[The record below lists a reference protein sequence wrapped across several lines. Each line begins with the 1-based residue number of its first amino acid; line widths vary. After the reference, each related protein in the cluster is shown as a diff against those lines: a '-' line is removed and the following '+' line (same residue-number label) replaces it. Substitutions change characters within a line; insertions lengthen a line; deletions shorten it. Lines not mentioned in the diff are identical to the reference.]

1 MKFRIIYF
9 LYATVLFSYTL
20 IASENLKLGD
30 AIQTQFSGVITPNKD
45 EKFPQQITT
54 LKNDYW
60 SHYIDE
66 IFIDT
71 QLASLSIKNLNTSND
86 HIWDASILKNTDR
99 LNIKAK
105 DIGQVFGIA
114 LDDNKN
120 PNIYVTATSFYGL
133 NIVLPDIPNEIKIK
147 NDSKNSKEKYKI
159 FITNDKDLRP
169 ERQLLGIKDAKWMD
183 GQFGKNGT
191 PGTIWKINTKNK
203 KVSKLIDIKLK
214 GKLNSG
220 PALGNITFD
229 SKHKQ
234 LFVSDLDTGMIHRIS
249 TKGKDLGHFDH
260 GIKARKLYNLRLI
273 PHNPLNF
280 TDINSRSFDATNTNT
295 WGYASI
301 GRRIYGLSY
310 IQNRLFYSVYN
321 GENIPSEIWSIGI
334 NKKGKFTNNIRF
346 EVKLDKLEKN
356 LPITDMIVTN
366 KGEMI
371 LSQRP
376 MNQGS
381 YSMSNFTTND
391 KAQTI
396 IYHLKVPNKG
406 YLQRWYQKPQEY
418 FVGFDDSFR
427 KGVGGI
433 SLGYNY
439 NHKGKLDFLSC
450 NKTLWITGENLRKS
464 REFSSILGQDVDGI
478 QGIPKVLNN
487 VNKPAWNSL
496 FTSTK
501 PSNFKV
507 KGYIG
512 DVEIYQKKCICKCST
527 ASYSNIIRK
536 DNKHIIYPLTSH
548 NMPSNLNTP
557 SSTSTGIPSGGGTIL
572 FPPPN
577 CFMFPSLPGCSSNNN
592 NGTAKLCME
601 AKTTPAGPFDQ
612 GGGLWSFPIAITS
625 LNSNTID
632 SVKITPISG
641 VTAITNG
648 PIFPVGTPSPILSGV
663 TVGNYATVN
672 LCGFDSSQAQ
682 SGEPFECCNMKV
694 KIKIRD
700 WQSETDNQQLEVV
713 R

>member
-9 LYATVLFSYTL
+9 LYVTVLFSYTL
-20 IASENLKLGD
+20 IASENFKLGD
-30 AIQTQFSGVITPNKD
+30 AVQTQFSGVITPKKD
-45 EKFPQQITT
+45 EKFPQQIKT
-54 LKNDYW
+54 LTNDYW

-66 IFIDT
+66 IFIDI
-71 QLASLSIKNLNTSND
+71 QSASLSIKNLTTTND
-86 HIWDASILKNTDR
+86 HIWDASVLQNTDK

-114 LDDNKN
+114 LDDRKN

-147 NDSKNSKEKYKI
+147 NNSKNSKEKYKI

-169 ERQLLGIKDAKWMD
+169 ERQLLGIKNAKWMN

-191 PGTIWKINTKNK
+191 PGTIWKINTKTK

-214 GKLNSG
+214 GKINSG

-249 TKGKDLGHFDH
+249 TKGQDLEHFDH

-273 PHNPLNF
+273 PHNPLNI
-280 TDINSRSFDATNTNT
+280 TDINSRDFDTTNTNT

-301 GRRIYGLSY
+301 GRRVYGLSY

-321 GENIPSEIWSIGI
+321 GKDIPAEIWSVGI
-334 NKKGKFTNNIRF
+334 DKKGKFTNNIRL
-346 EVKLDKLEKN
+346 EVKLNKLEKN

-366 KGEMI
+366 EGEMI

-381 YSMSNFTTND
+381 YSMSNFITND

-396 IYHLKVPNKG
+396 IYHLKVQNKG
-406 YLQRWYQKPQEY
+406 YLQRWYQEPQEY
-418 FVGFDDSFR
+418 FVGFDNLYR
-427 KGVGGI
+427 KGLGGI

-439 NHKGKLDFLSC
+439 TNKGKLDYSLC

-464 REFSSILGQDVDGI
+464 RKFDSILGQNVDGV
-478 QGIPKVLNN
+478 QGVSKVLTN

-501 PSNFKV
+501 TNNFKV

-512 DVEIYQKKCICKCST
+512 DIEIYQKKCICKCST
-527 ASYSNIIRK
+527 ANYSNIITK
-536 DNKHIIYPLTSH
+536 NNKNIIYPLTH
-548 NMPSNLNTP
+548 PNMPSNLNTP
-557 SSTSTGIPSGGGTIL
+557 SSTSTGGEMIF

-592 NGTAKLCME
+592 NNESAKLCME
-601 AKTTPAGPFDQ
+601 AKTTPAGPFNQ
-612 GGGLWSFPIAITS
+612 GGGLWSFPIALTS

-648 PIFPVGTPSPILSGV
+648 PIFPVGTPSPILTGV
-663 TVGNYATVN
+663 SVGNDAVVN
-672 LCGFDSSQAQ
+672 LCGFDSTKAQ

-694 KIKIRD
+694 KIKIRSWNSD
-700 WQSETDNQQLEVV
+700 EDNQQLEVV